1 MKIMK
6 KARLGITII
15 SAILLVVWVFKL
27 DFNDL
32 SYNHNSTA
40 YLGILIML
48 LLIIFG
54 VRQIKKDKK

>member
-1 MKIMK
+1 MK

-15 SAILLVVWVFKL
+15 SAILMIVWIFKL
-27 DFNDL
+27 DFDDL

-40 YLGILIML
+40 YLEILIML

-54 VRQIKKDKK
+54 VRQIMKDKK

>member
-1 MKIMK
+1 MK

-15 SAILLVVWVFKL
+15 SAILLIVWIFKL
-27 DFNDL
+27 DFDNL
-32 SYNHNSTA
+32 SYKHNSTA

-54 VRQIKKDKK
+54 VRQIMKDKK